1 MLTNRQRNKI
11 FNAVI
16 KNSGRKKPLS
26 ISSLAERIGFS
37 TAQVAA
43 VKAWGTMKGQFP
55 YGVGEKR

>member
-11 FNAVI
+11 FNAVV
-16 KNSGRKKPLS
+16 KNDGRKSPFS
-26 ISSLAERIGFS
+26 TSRLAEKIGFT

-55 YGVGEKR
+55 YNIGEGR

>member
-16 KNSGRKKPLS
+16 KNSGKKKPLP
-26 ISSLAERIGFS
+26 ISNLAEKLGFS
-37 TAQVAA
+37 TSQVAA

-55 YGVGEKR
+55 YNVGERR